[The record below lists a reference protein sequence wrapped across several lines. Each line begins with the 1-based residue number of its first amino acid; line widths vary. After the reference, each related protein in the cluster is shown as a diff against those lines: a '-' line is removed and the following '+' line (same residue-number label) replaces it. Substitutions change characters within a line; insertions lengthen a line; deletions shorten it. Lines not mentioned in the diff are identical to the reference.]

1 MPDRPRRLPVSTRH
15 AFALAF
21 DLAVRRDPFHSL
33 LLPLLLRAPWIV
45 AMAVLPQASESD
57 RPGAVLLVT
66 SVAMIGDFF
75 AFLLVTAMLRFR
87 ARSVFNTPHDVK
99 PASAWDC
106 YAQGIRRIPWLFVT
120 EAVRNIAIG
129 LGALALLVPGLFL
142 GYRLSF
148 ATEAV
153 VLSEPELSSSFR
165 RSFQVTRHHFE
176 RWVELIAVSAALI
189 LAITFVVAV
198 LMVFVPGPPNTVWVV
213 IMWLLVAT
221 ITPVIQYGWTFFYLR
236 LVEVDIP
243 AAAADAAAS
252 AGSAL
257 ESPFRAT
264 PQLTLVETPPP
275 LPPLPARDE
284 D

>member
-45 AMAVLPQASESD
+45 AMAVLPPASESE
-57 RPGAVLLVT
+57 RPGLVFLVT
-66 SVAMIGDFF
+66 CVAMVGDFF

-106 YAQGIRRIPWLFVT
+106 YAQGLGRIPWLFAT

-129 LGALALLVPGLFL
+129 LGTLALLVPGLFL
-142 GYRLSF
+142 GFRLSF

-176 RWVELIAVSAALI
+176 RWVELIAVSAVLI
-189 LAITFVVAV
+189 LTITFIVAV
-198 LMVFVPGPPNTVWVV
+198 LMVIAPGPPTTVWVV
-213 IMWLLVAT
+213 VMWLLVAT

-236 LVEVDIP
+236 LVEVDVP
-243 AAAADAAAS
+243 ALADAAAP
-252 AGSAL
+252 GSAAV
-257 ESPFRAT
+257 ESPFRSL
-264 PQLTLVETPPP
+264 PQLTLIENPQTPPP
-275 LPPLPARDE
+275 PAGD
-284 D
+284 